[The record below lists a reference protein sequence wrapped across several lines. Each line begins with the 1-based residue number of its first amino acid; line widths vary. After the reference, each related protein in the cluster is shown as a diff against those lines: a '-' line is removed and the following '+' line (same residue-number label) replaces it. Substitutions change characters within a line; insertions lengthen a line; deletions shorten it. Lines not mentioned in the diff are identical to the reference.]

1 MKNLCCRRSWK
12 NVLIN
17 RIENDYFF
25 KKYLFIIIIS
35 LIFIKFLL
43 KKMGAANFIF
53 LVNYYKLYFSIKI
66 IFLLKVL
73 LKKEN

>member
-43 KKMGAANFIF
+43 YIFENKK
-53 LVNYYKLYFSIKI
+53 YIK
-66 IFLLKVL
+66 
-73 LKKEN
+73 

>member
-43 KKMGAANFIF
+43 I
-53 LVNYYKLYFSIKI
+53 YIKI
-66 IFLLKVL
+66 I
-73 LKKEN
+73 NY

>member
-17 RIENDYFF
+17 RIENYYFF

-43 KKMGAANFIF
+43 FF
-53 LVNYYKLYFSIKI
+53 LI
-66 IFLLKVL
+66 IFNLINKQFNL
-73 LKKEN
+73 NF

>member
-43 KKMGAANFIF
+43 SKN
-53 LVNYYKLYFSIKI
+53 KI
-66 IFLLKVL
+66 NISKNILFLLNL
-73 LKKEN
+73 I

>member
-43 KKMGAANFIF
+43 FMFFKTN
-53 LVNYYKLYFSIKI
+53 LEKI
-66 IFLLKVL
+66 IFKTFGKN
-73 LKKEN
+73 KKI